1 MKISK
6 KAFAFLI
13 LWLYGFTVFANT
25 PNAAKDERVADSALA
40 IDTSKGTVAV
50 HQSLNDES
58 RFYIAPNFK
67 FLAVNAKGD
76 VARLGATSVA
86 KTDVIMKLRLVVAA
100 DRHEVAKALNVQQI
114 WKVGNL
120 PVNAI
125 RVDLKTDALI
135 EKYGIEQAYK
145 IDSPAYTQTLD
156 VVFSV
161 ASEQAKEFVRDV
173 NQGKVA
179 FQLTYAFNQI
189 NIDSHHE
196 ELSARFISDS
206 NTLRRLDQQGKELM
220 TAEQMADAAKS
231 IRKEITSKVITS
243 LGGKIEPRSIPVAKL
258 MELFEV
264 GDMLRK
270 TEAELAEFDRRLAE
284 QLNLRVNPKD
294 FQPFRVQKHVIESLN
309 STKEV
314 AKQRQSYVR
323 NYNRNKTAWN
333 VSASACADWGWG
345 NACVSG
351 GYATEAEKVS
361 DKTAMSNDQFRDFV
375 AKSHG
380 VEYDTEE
387 RLFRGVKIYDTQK
400 IKALGDVKVVSV
412 TIKPTLTSGVKRL
425 DLVPESQNRLYQ
437 GLVAYYPFDGNANDE
452 SAHGNDGVEH
462 GGIEYVQGMI
472 SQAAKFN
479 GTSTYINV
487 PHDDSL
493 NLQNITLSAWVYDYN
508 HNGSSSMILLKG
520 KWTTKGGQKRQYGF
534 SSTYGSQA
542 IADFGLFNVSG
553 KWEGIRSTSHT
564 PLNQWKH
571 IVVTYDGQQ
580 QKMYLDGELHNS
592 RNAAFDVFTPQNPE
606 SLTIGAGFTE
616 HNTPLGPKD
625 GLIDDLRIYNRALS
639 DIEIQ
644 NLYQFN
650 F

>member
-13 LWLYGFTVFANT
+13 LWLYGFAVFANT

-270 TEAELAEFDRRLAE
+270 TETELAEFDRRLAE

-333 VSASACADWGWG
+333 VSASACAGWGWG

-400 IKALGDVKVVSV
+400 IKALGEMKVVSV

-425 DLVPESQNRLYQ
+425 DLVPESQANQLAGLYN
-437 GLVAYYPFDGNANDE
+437 GLVAYYPFDGNADDLSGNKR
-452 SAHGNDGVEH
+452 HGTPHNVTSVTGKIGDA
-462 GGIEYVQGMI
+462 Y
-472 SQAAKFN
+472 SFN
-479 GTSTYINV
+479 GQDSRIKLVADAIQGTELTVNFWLKTKDTSDTGYGLISGANQSQNNEYLIFFQDKTVSPHYHGKIRGTDIGIN
-487 PHDDSL
+487 D
-493 NLQNITLSAWVYDYN
+493 
-508 HNGSSSMILLKG
+508 
-520 KWTTKGGQKRQYGF
+520 
-534 SSTYGSQA
+534 
-542 IADFGLFNVSG
+542 
-553 KWEGIRSTSHT
+553 
-564 PLNQWKH
+564 NQWH
-571 IVVTYDGQQ
+571 
-580 QKMYLDGELHNS
+580 H
-592 RNAAFDVFTPQNPE
+592 
-606 SLTIGAGFTE
+606 LTIVTKIDQTKIYVDGSLKRTLAFGSETPFKVEGLWLGGDQDTVDGGWQAVQQFNGFMDE
-616 HNTPLGPKD
+616 
-625 GLIDDLRIYNRALS
+625 LRIYNRALS
-639 DIEIQ
+639 NIEIQ

>member
-1 MKISK
+1 MKIPK
-6 KAFAFLI
+6 TKAFAFLI
-13 LWLYGFTVFANT
+13 LWLYGFAVFANT
-25 PNAAKDERVADSALA
+25 PNAAKDERVGDSALA

-50 HQSLNDES
+50 HQSLNNEP
-58 RFYIAPNFK
+58 RFYMAPNFK

-76 VARLGATSVA
+76 VARLGASSAT

-100 DRHEVAKALNVQQI
+100 DRHEVAKALKVPEI

-206 NTLRRLDQQGKELM
+206 KTFRRLDQQGKELM
-220 TAEQMADAAKS
+220 TAEQMADSAKS

-243 LGGKIEPRSIPVAKL
+243 LGGTIEPRSIPIAKL

-264 GDMLRK
+264 GDMFRK
-270 TEAELAEFDRRLAE
+270 TEAELAEFDSRLAK
-284 QLNLRVNPKD
+284 QLNLRVNPKE

-309 STKEV
+309 STKDV

-323 NYNRNKTAWN
+323 DYNREKTAWN
-333 VSASACADWGWG
+333 VSASARAKWGWG
-345 NACVSG
+345 SARVSG
-351 GYATEAEKVS
+351 GYATEAKKVS
-361 DKTAMSNDQFRDFV
+361 DKTAMSDDQFRDFV

-387 RLFRGVKIYDTQK
+387 RLFRGVKIYDTQQ
-400 IKALGDVKVVSV
+400 IKALGDVKVISV

-425 DLVPESQNRLYQ
+425 DLVPKNLNAQHDLFSIAHIVYNSVANEAGDKAIGDANTLKFWQIPYADRLKIKGIPDIRFNYYNPTLYLQ
-437 GLVAYYPFDGNANDE
+437 GAATYIDVVEDLDGNVALLMIATADGIDPKTMKMINPKFVEGHKRIYDIQFAAGWSSYDYDGDMWDKHCAQRFGKITQHYNQCWIYSLGSDADSPYEDSYWGPHFGQFYLNLNLKRDGGADE
-452 SAHGNDGVEH
+452 SKSIRVRR
-462 GGIEYVQGMI
+462 I
-472 SQAAKFN
+472 
-479 GTSTYINV
+479 TRYI
-487 PHDDSL
+487 
-493 NLQNITLSAWVYDYN
+493 I
-508 HNGSSSMILLKG
+508 
-520 KWTTKGGQKRQYGF
+520 F
-534 SSTYGSQA
+534 
-542 IADFGLFNVSG
+542 
-553 KWEGIRSTSHT
+553 
-564 PLNQWKH
+564 
-571 IVVTYDGQQ
+571 
-580 QKMYLDGELHNS
+580 
-592 RNAAFDVFTPQNPE
+592 
-606 SLTIGAGFTE
+606 
-616 HNTPLGPKD
+616 
-625 GLIDDLRIYNRALS
+625 
-639 DIEIQ
+639 
-644 NLYQFN
+644 
-650 F
+650 